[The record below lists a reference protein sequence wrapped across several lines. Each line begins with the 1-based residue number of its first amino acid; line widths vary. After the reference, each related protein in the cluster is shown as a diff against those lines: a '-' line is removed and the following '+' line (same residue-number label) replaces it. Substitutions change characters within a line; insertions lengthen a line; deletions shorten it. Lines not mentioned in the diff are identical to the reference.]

1 MSCSLEGEDF
11 WAHYVAAAKGQRIH
25 GALVPD
31 SALAALLR
39 QHGINVLYTADAGFR
54 RFPFTKVINPFEQ

>member
-1 MSCSLEGEDF
+1 
-11 WAHYVAAAKGQRIH
+11 
-25 GALVPD
+25 
-31 SALAALLR
+31 LLR